1 MTTMMAM
8 GSPAAAAL
16 PNPVFEGSE
25 KRIEIDFYLPAA
37 GAAAAAGAPP
47 PPLPGQPPSPRG
59 LRALPRALLDELM
72 SLAACTIVS
81 RRSNAC
87 LDAYVLS
94 ESSLFVYEA
103 KWVLKTCGTT
113 RLLAAVPRLLE
124 AARREL
130 GMLPRRCCFTRASFL
145 FPEQQPAPHT
155 SFESEA
161 RFLRGC
167 VAPLLGAPGA
177 AYVLGDMLSGL
188 QWHVYVADADGAAYM
203 APHYPPVGNGRESE
217 EVEAEQRGLGGGG
230 AGAAAGDD
238 EGALSF
244 GGLSLGAGAPR
255 AAPHRRPTHK
265 LEVCMTGLC
274 PEAAKRF
281 FRSPVNPLWPL
292 GGGAADV
299 TRATG
304 LGALVPGALLDDY
317 VFEPCGYS
325 MNGIDGPGLLTVH
338 ITPEPGFSYASVEL
352 AGFPAESY
360 DPAAMAAS
368 VAAIFR
374 PEHMSV
380 SLSVDA
386 APPSGEYGWGALAQ
400 PPPGYA
406 CGSATCQEL
415 AAGGRVAYYTF
426 APLSPAAASASVG
439 AAHAAAAAAHAAPA
453 GTQLPAAA
461 PPLVGAPSAGP
472 DGLVAAAAEA
482 QQDEP
487 ARRAAPCNGGDALP
501 APLERA
507 PEPVRKAALA
517 AMATRRPHS
526 PATVL
531 LRHMPSFSSLP
542 SDAELFGSG
551 CVTSAPTT
559 AGSSGGGSSSGNGSR
574 GGSGRRRGG
583 QSGGGHSGSGGEGAA
598 PPVPP
603 SAKKLPRSKSLVGR
617 ALMASA
623 NKLWAAP
630 APVATGPGPSVPKV
644 PTRAPLSPG
653 LSASAAAAAISPP
666 SSPSSQ

>member
-1 MTTMMAM
+1 MTTPVTM

-25 KRIEIDFYLPAA
+25 KRIEIDFYPPSPE
-37 GAAAAAGAPP
+37 AAAAAAVAAATANGADAANHASAAA
-47 PPLPGQPPSPRG
+47 LG
-59 LRALPRALLDELM
+59 LRALPRSLLDELM

-81 RRSNAC
+81 HRENDH

-94 ESSLFVYEA
+94 ESSLFVYPT

-113 RLLAAVPRLLE
+113 RLLSAVPRLLE
-124 AARREL
+124 AAHALL
-130 GMLPRRCCFTRASFL
+130 GMRPRRACFTRASFL

-161 RFLRGC
+161 RFLRSC
-167 VAPLLGAPGA
+167 VAPLLGVPGA

-203 APHYPPVGNGRESE
+203 AAHPTMQTVGASG
-217 EVEAEQRGLGGGG
+217 VD
-230 AGAAAGDD
+230 AAAD
-238 EGALSF
+238 ALAR
-244 GGLSLGAGAPR
+244 GLSLGAPSSSDDEAGGVEAAAAAEGAPLC
-255 AAPHRRPTHK
+255 ADAPLPRRPTHK

-292 GGGAADV
+292 ANGAADV

-304 LGALVPGALLDDY
+304 LGALVPRAITDDY
-317 VFEPCGYS
+317 IFEPCGYS
-325 MNGIDGPGLLTVH
+325 MNGIDGPGLVTVH
-338 ITPEPGFSYASVEL
+338 ITPEDGFSYASVEL
-352 AGFPAESY
+352 AGFSAEAY
-360 DPAAMAAS
+360 DPAAMVGS
-368 VAAIFR
+368 IAAIFR

-386 APPSGEYGWGALAQ
+386 APPSGEYGWGALSA
-400 PPPGYA
+400 PPSGYA

-426 APLSPAAASASVG
+426 APLPGAGVVRPPSPVAAV
-439 AAHAAAAAAHAAPA
+439 AAVAPA
-453 GTQLPAAA
+453 LVPAPVA
-461 PPLVGAPSAGP
+461 PDADA
-472 DGLVAAAAEA
+472 DA
-482 QQDEP
+482 
-487 ARRAAPCNGGDALP
+487 DALP

-517 AMATRRPHS
+517 AMATRRPQS

-531 LRHMPSFSSLP
+531 LRHMPSFSTLP

-551 CVTSAPTT
+551 CVTSAGTS
-559 AGSSGGGSSSGNGSR
+559 AGSSGGGS
-574 GGSGRRRGG
+574 
-583 QSGGGHSGSGGEGAA
+583 GGGGDAAGGGGKTD
-598 PPVPP
+598 
-603 SAKKLPRSKSLVGR
+603 SSKLTRSKSLTGR

-623 NKLWAAP
+623 NRAWCAPIATSVAP
-630 APVATGPGPSVPKV
+630 AGVPKV
-644 PTRAPLSPG
+644 PTPG
-653 LSASAAAAAISPP
+653 LVAGGAGGGAGTPAPASAFAAVSPP
-666 SSPSSQ
+666 SSPSSL

>member
-1 MTTMMAM
+1 M

-25 KRIEIDFYLPAA
+25 KRIEIDFYLPP
-37 GAAAAAGAPP
+37 AAAAAAAAASAAGHGGNAPHKE
-47 PPLPGQPPSPRG
+47 G
-59 LRALPRALLDELM
+59 LRLLPRALLDELM

-81 RRSNAC
+81 SRSNRH

-94 ESSLFVYEA
+94 ESSLFVYPT

-124 AARREL
+124 AARIEL
-130 GMLPRRCCFTRASFL
+130 GMRPRRACFTRASFL

-167 VAPLLGAPGA
+167 VAPELGVPGA

-188 QWHVYVADADGAAYM
+188 QWHVYVADADGAAYT
-203 APHYPPVGNGRESE
+203 AVDNSA
-217 EVEAEQRGLGGGG
+217 VD
-230 AGAAAGDD
+230 AAAD
-238 EGALSF
+238 ALAR
-244 GGLSLGAGAPR
+244 GMSLGAPSSS
-255 AAPHRRPTHK
+255 AADDDSNSAGVAAAEAEAGGPSPALARRPTHK

-274 PEAAKRF
+274 PEAARRF
-281 FRSPVNPLWPL
+281 FRSPANPLWPL
-292 GGGAADV
+292 EGGATDV

-304 LGALVPGALLDDY
+304 LGALVPAALTDDY

-325 MNGIDGPGLLTVH
+325 MNGIDGPGLVTVH
-338 ITPEPGFSYASVEL
+338 ITPEDGFSYASVEL
-352 AGFPAESY
+352 AGFPAEQY
-360 DPAAMAAS
+360 DPAAM
-368 VAAIFR
+368 VGQIAAIFR
-374 PEHMSV
+374 AEHMSV

-386 APPSGEYGWGALAQ
+386 APPSGEYGWGALSA
-400 PPPGYA
+400 PPAGYA

-426 APLSPAAASASVG
+426 APLPGARVGAGGAAAMIERAASPA
-439 AAHAAAAAAHAAPA
+439 
-453 GTQLPAAA
+453 
-461 PPLVGAPSAGP
+461 LVPTPSRAVSSS
-472 DGLVAAAAEA
+472 VAAAD
-482 QQDEP
+482 DEP
-487 ARRAAPCNGGDALP
+487 SLP

-526 PATVL
+526 PAPTVL
-531 LRHMPSFSSLP
+531 LRHMPSFSALP

-551 CVTSAPTT
+551 AVTSSAGTAP
-559 AGSSGGGSSSGNGSR
+559 GSSGGGSGGDGGVGS
-574 GGSGRRRGG
+574 GGSGAPPA
-583 QSGGGHSGSGGEGAA
+583 AA
-598 PPVPP
+598 PGVPP
-603 SAKKLPRSKSLVGR
+603 RLPRTKSLTGR

-623 NKLWAAP
+623 NRLWAAP
-630 APVATGPGPSVPKV
+630 PPIATAAPGVPKV
-644 PTRAPLSPG
+644 PTPGPNGPSPF
-653 LSASAAAAAISPP
+653 AAVSPP
-666 SSPSSQ
+666 SSPSSL

>member
-1 MTTMMAM
+1 M

-25 KRIEIDFYLPAA
+25 KRIEIDFYPPGPA
-37 GAAAAAGAPP
+37 
-47 PPLPGQPPSPRG
+47 SPHEHQG
-59 LRALPRALLDELM
+59 LRALPRTLLDELM

-81 RRSNAC
+81 SRSNAH

-94 ESSLFVYEA
+94 ESSLFVYPT

-124 AARREL
+124 AARIEL
-130 GMLPRRCCFTRASFL
+130 GMTPRRACFTRASFL

-161 RFLRGC
+161 RFLRSC
-167 VAPLLGAPGA
+167 VAPELGVPGA

-188 QWHVYVADADGAAYM
+188 QWHVYVADADGAAYT
-203 APHYPPVGNGRESE
+203 AAHPV
-217 EVEAEQRGLGGGG
+217 
-230 AGAAAGDD
+230 AAAAAADAD
-238 EGALSF
+238 AAADALAR
-244 GGLSLGAGAPR
+244 GLSLGAASSAVATEEDGAV
-255 AAPHRRPTHK
+255 AAKAAAEAAIPTAPRRPTHK

-292 GGGAADV
+292 DGGAADV

-304 LGALVPGALLDDY
+304 LGALVPGALTDDY

-325 MNGIDGPGLLTVH
+325 MNGIDGPGLVTVH
-338 ITPEPGFSYASVEL
+338 ITPEDGFSYASVEL
-352 AGFPAESY
+352 AGFSAEQY
-360 DPAAMAAS
+360 DPAAM
-368 VAAIFR
+368 VDQIAAIFR
-374 PEHMSV
+374 AEHMSV

-386 APPSGEYGWGALAQ
+386 APPSGEYGWGALSA
-400 PPPGYA
+400 PPAGYA

-426 APLSPAAASASVG
+426 APLPGAVQRPASPV
-439 AAHAAAAAAHAAPA
+439 
-453 GTQLPAAA
+453 
-461 PPLVGAPSAGP
+461 
-472 DGLVAAAAEA
+472 VAAAVSSSAPA
-482 QQDEP
+482 LVPAPAAVDGKVAAVADEP
-487 ARRAAPCNGGDALP
+487 QLP

-526 PATVL
+526 PAPPVPL
-531 LRHMPSFSSLP
+531 LRHMPSFSALP

-551 CVTSAPTT
+551 AVTSSAGTAP
-559 AGSSGGGSSSGNGSR
+559 GSSGGGS
-574 GGSGRRRGG
+574 GGD
-583 QSGGGHSGSGGEGAA
+583 SGGGL
-598 PPVPP
+598 PP
-603 SAKKLPRSKSLVGR
+603 KLPRTKSLTGR

-623 NKLWAAP
+623 NRLWAAP
-630 APVATGPGPSVPKV
+630 APIATAAPGVPKV
-644 PTRAPLSPG
+644 PTPGPNGPSPF
-653 LSASAAAAAISPP
+653 SAVSPP
-666 SSPSSQ
+666 SSPSSL